1 MARRTLNRHDL
12 REQAEAAEKIAAEAA
27 PEEAEAEEEEEEE
40 ELDEDGE
47 PIKKKKKKAKPKK
60 PTVAKVRKPR
70 AKKAPARVYA
80 RWGVFDN
87 SMKQVAI
94 FEYNQRLAAD
104 EKIADLRSKHKGS
117 YFLQIVKGPMPEPE
131 PVEVLSLPGEKG

>member
-12 REQAEAAEKIAAEAA
+12 REQAEAAEKIVTETTD
-27 PEEAEAEEEEEEE
+27 EAEVEAEEEEEE

-47 PIKKKKKKAKPKK
+47 PIKKKKKPKAKK

>member
-1 MARRTLNRHDL
+1 L
-12 REQAEAAEKIAAEAA
+12 REQAEAAEKIAAEKS
-27 PEEAEAEEEEEEE
+27 ESEDVEAEEEEEE

-47 PIKKKKKKAKPKK
+47 PIKKKKKAKAKKAA
-60 PTVAKVRKPR
+60 VAKVRKPR

-94 FEYNQRLAAD
+94 FEYNQRTAAD

>member
-1 MARRTLNRHDL
+1 MGRRTLNRHDL
-12 REQAEAAEKIAAEAA
+12 REQAEAAEKIAAEKS
-27 PEEAEAEEEEEEE
+27 ESDEAEVEEEEEE

-47 PIKKKKKKAKPKK
+47 PIKKKKKAKAKK
-60 PTVAKVRKPR
+60 PAVAKVRKPR

-94 FEYNQRLAAD
+94 FEYNQRTAAD

>member
-1 MARRTLNRHDL
+1 MGRRTLNRHDL
-12 REQAEAAEKIAAEAA
+12 REQAEAAEKIAAEKGES
-27 PEEAEAEEEEEEE
+27 EEAEVEEEEEE

-47 PIKKKKKKAKPKK
+47 PIKKKKKAKAKK

-94 FEYNQRLAAD
+94 FEYNQRTSAD

>member
-12 REQAEAAEKIAAEAA
+12 REQAEAAEKMAAEA
-27 PEEAEAEEEEEEE
+27 PEDTDAEEEEE

-47 PIKKKKKKAKPKK
+47 PIKKKKKAKPKK

-117 YFLQIVKGPMPEPE
+117 YFLQLVKGPMPEPE
-131 PVEVLSLPGEKG
+131 PVAVLSLPGEKG

>member
-1 MARRTLNRHDL
+1 MARRTLNRHEL
-12 REQAEAAEKIAAEAA
+12 REQADAAEKIAAEE
-27 PEEAEAEEEEEEE
+27 PEDTDADTDEDEV
-40 ELDEDGE
+40 DEDGE
-47 PIKKKKKKAKPKK
+47 PIKKKKKAKPKK
-60 PTVAKVRKPR
+60 PTVPKVRKPR

-94 FEYNQRLAAD
+94 FEYNQRMAAD